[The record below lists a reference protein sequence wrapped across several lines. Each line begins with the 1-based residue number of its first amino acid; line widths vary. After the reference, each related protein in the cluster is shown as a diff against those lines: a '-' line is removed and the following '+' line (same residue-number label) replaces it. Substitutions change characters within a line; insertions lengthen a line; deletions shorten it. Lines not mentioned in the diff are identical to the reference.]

1 MIYFLQSVFV
11 GYYRFYDSEGEWKCV
26 CVIVRPIFRFR

>member
-11 GYYRFYDSEGEWKCV
+11 GYYRFYDFEGEWKCV
-26 CVIVRPIFRFR
+26 WALM